1 MKKQEFQWRYQIPEQ
16 QPSRILLSHI
26 QNSKL
31 HPSISKTKMIL
42 EALSA
47 YYMPLAYVKE
57 EEDPKIIRQIAFDSV
72 FALQR
77 QIDRLVKQFKLD
89 NDETRVETSK
99 NQVNSYFEQDVIIAE
114 NHQQEKFDATAIMGL
129 SSSCPEE

>member
-1 MKKQEFQWRYQIPEQ
+1 MKKKDFLWRYQITAE
-16 QPSRILLSHI
+16 QPSGILISYL
-26 QNSKL
+26 QNQKL
-31 HPSISKTKMIL
+31 HPSISTTNLIL

-89 NDETRVETSK
+89 NDESRVQAAE
-99 NQVNSYFEQDVIIAE
+99 NQVNSYFEPDMIVAE

-129 SSSCPEE
+129 SSSCPDE